1 MKFLKLVP
9 DDTKFGFMKF
19 RDISFPISALVS
31 IICIVGFLVFG
42 LNSGIDFKGGTLIE
56 VQSSAP
62 TSNISDLRT
71 QMGKL
76 INGEV
81 QIQEFGSNT
90 IFLVRYSD
98 QVGGEKAQQAA
109 LEKVKEA
116 LKGKYDIRRN
126 EVVGPRVSGELLQGS
141 TVGVIVAILA
151 VLVYLWLRFEWQFAI
166 GAMIATVHDVVVIV
180 GFYTITQIDFD
191 MSSIA
196 AILTVMGF
204 SLNDTVVVYDRIRET
219 LRKYKKMSISDVLDL
234 SINST
239 LSRTVVTSV
248 TVFLSVLALYLF
260 GGDVIHG
267 FAAAM
272 LVGVIVGTYSSI
284 FIAAPI
290 LIYLGVSGASALS
303 SEKSAKDAAP

>member
-19 RDISFPISALVS
+19 RSYSFPFSALIS
-31 IICIVGFLVFG
+31 IICIVGFLFLG

-56 VQSSAP
+56 VQSSSAS
-62 TSNISDLRT
+62 SNIADLRS

-76 INGEV
+76 VSGEV
-81 QIQEFGSNT
+81 QIQEFGGSS
-90 IFLVRYSD
+90 IFLVRYSE
-98 QVGGEKAQQAA
+98 QAGGEKAQQAA
-109 LEKVKEA
+109 LDKVKET

-141 TVGVIVAILA
+141 TVGVIVAIIA
-151 VLVYLWLRFEWQFAI
+151 VLGYLWFRFEWQFAI

-180 GFYTITQIDFD
+180 GFYTLTQIDFD

-204 SLNDTVVVYDRIRET
+204 SLNDTVVVYDRIREM
-219 LRKYKKMSISDVLDL
+219 LRKYKKMGISEILDV

-239 LSRTVVTSV
+239 LPRTVVTSV
-248 TVFLSVLALYLF
+248 TVFLSVMGLFLF

-272 LVGVIVGTYSSI
+272 LVGVIVGTYSSV

-290 LIYLGVSGASALS
+290 LIYLGVNGAGSLS
-303 SEKSAKDAAP
+303 SEKPKDDRP